1 MNPAKTMA
9 QLQESAADI
18 YLDYFNNF
26 LTVVG
31 LAAYYEM
38 PESLAAEIIDFGR
51 IQHEKRVHKQRVRQ

>member
-1 MNPAKTMA
+1 MNATQAIA

-26 LTVVG
+26 ITVVA

-51 IQHEKRVHKQRVRQ
+51 IQHEKRVNNEN

>member
-1 MNPAKTMA
+1 MNTVQTMA

-26 LTVVG
+26 ITYAA

-38 PESLAAEIIDFGR
+38 PESLAAEIINFGR
-51 IQHEKRVHKQRVRQ
+51 IQHEKRVSK

>member
-1 MNPAKTMA
+1 MNTVQTMA

-26 LTVVG
+26 ITVVA

-38 PESLAAEIIDFGR
+38 PESLAAEIINFGR
-51 IQHEKRVHKQRVRQ
+51 IQHEKRVSK

>member
-1 MNPAKTMA
+1 MNATQTMA

-26 LTVVG
+26 ITVVA
-31 LAAYYEM
+31 LSAYYET

-51 IQHEKRVHKQRVRQ
+51 IQHEKRVSK